1 MSQLLT
7 IYNSIVYT
15 NLKAEKLVSNHYNEI
30 EQIQNQLKPVKDD
43 NLKYLDSATSL
54 LDKLL
59 SSENIT
65 ELWLLS
71 SEYRKQD
78 KNAITPEEIP
88 FPSPKNKFQ
97 KFFYFFIRNL
107 NKATLFYLAN
117 KEDAELTDEEIKSDI
132 IFLLRD
138 IQGLIKE
145 CTTTDDD
152 DNINYIINLVI
163 LSLINIY
170 SETLEICKK
179 FAVDTYV
186 DELEDI
192 IYEVLPDF
200 ESEKDTTDSLAYFIN
215 KFLNEEKPAE
225 KTISKVAPKPTSQL
239 TSRESFTF
247 IYYKEENVD
256 LTDLC
261 DSLKKYNF
269 ISDDTHANDFKR
281 IFSGR
286 TINNPIKW
294 TGNKSEL
301 FTFIDLLYR
310 EHKLL
315 KDLKQDQW
323 KVANKCFKDKEGND
337 FNNLRKMSKASNYEL
352 IERIIKT
359 QLL

>member
-1 MSQLLT
+1 MTQLLT

-15 NLKAEKLVSNHYNEI
+15 NLKAEKLVSDHYNEI

-43 NLKYLDSATSL
+43 TLKYLDSATRL

-78 KNAITPEEIP
+78 KNAIVPEEIP
-88 FPSPKNKFQ
+88 FPLPKSKFQ

-117 KEDAELTDEEIKSDI
+117 KDDDKLTDAEVKSDI
-132 IFLLRD
+132 IFFLRD
-138 IQGLIKE
+138 IQGLINE

-152 DNINYIINLVI
+152 DNTNYIINLVL
-163 LSLINIY
+163 LSLLNIY
-170 SETLEICKK
+170 SETLEMCKK

-200 ESEKDTTDSLAYFIN
+200 ESDKDNPDSLAYFID

-247 IYYKEENVD
+247 IYYDDENMD
-256 LTDLC
+256 LTNLC
-261 DSLKKYNF
+261 DSLKKHHF
-269 ISDDTHANDFKR
+269 IADDTHANDFKR

-286 TINNPIKW
+286 PINNPVKW

-337 FNNLRKMSKASNYEL
+337 FNNLRKMSRASNYEL
-352 IERIIKT
+352 FERFINT
-359 QLL
+359 HLL